1 MTDTSTR
8 VPPRRPG
15 GLPDGTRVTLD
26 PRVRV
31 HGSVVLGGSPWGV
44 ARLAPAALALVARAR
59 VDGPDGTVPLT
70 PAERSAA
77 DLLVERGVL
86 HPVMTP
92 RPSRVEVV
100 VPAYGRP
107 DLLDACLASLTAS
120 APGGDVLVVD
130 DASPTGEVAA
140 VARAH
145 GARLVQHPEN
155 RGPAAA
161 RNTGLAATTGDV
173 VAFVDADVTVPRGWL
188 DGLVPLF
195 DDPRVGAVA
204 PRVLPRSRSRTLLA
218 RHELARS
225 ALDMGARRELVR
237 HGSPLGFLPS
247 ATLLVRRSALADAS
261 RGRGGSGSGFDEQMR
276 VGEDVDLVWRLL
288 AAGWHVRYEPAVEVH
303 HEMRVVPGQW
313 ARRRFEYGTSAA
325 ALDDRH
331 PGRLAPARVSAWN
344 LAAAACVLAGRPRS
358 GAAVALAATT
368 ALAHRLRS
376 ADVDPVLAG
385 YVVGKGLLADGAALG
400 HALRREW
407 WPVGTL
413 VLAAALSRRGS
424 TRSGT
429 GRRTARTA
437 AAAML
442 VPVALE
448 WVRTRPDVDPAR
460 YAALR
465 LVEDAAYG
473 SGVLASAGRQG
484 RLRVLVPEVRLP
496 NLPWDRTRGRRTS
509 GQPPSTSR
517 S

>member
-15 GLPDGTRVTLD
+15 GLPEGTRVTLD

-59 VDGPDGTVPLT
+59 VDGPGGTVPLS

-86 HPVMTP
+86 HPVVAP

-107 DLLDACLASLTAS
+107 DLLDACLASLARS

-130 DASPTGEVAA
+130 DASPTDEVAA

-145 GARLVQHPEN
+145 GARLVRHPVN

-173 VAFVDADVTVPRGWL
+173 VGFVDADVTVPAGWL

-247 ATLLVRRSALADAS
+247 ATLLVRRSALADAA
-261 RGRGGSGSGFDEQMR
+261 RGGGAPGAGFDEEMR

-288 AAGWHVRYEPAVEVH
+288 GAGWHVRYEPAVEVH

-313 ARRRFEYGTSAA
+313 ARRRYEYGTSAA

-331 PGRLAPARVSAWN
+331 PGRLAPA
-344 LAAAACVLAGRPRS
+344 
-358 GAAVALAATT
+358 
-368 ALAHRLRS
+368 
-376 ADVDPVLAG
+376 
-385 YVVGKGLLADGAALG
+385 
-400 HALRREW
+400 
-407 WPVGTL
+407 
-413 VLAAALSRRGS
+413 
-424 TRSGT
+424 
-429 GRRTARTA
+429 
-437 AAAML
+437 
-442 VPVALE
+442 
-448 WVRTRPDVDPAR
+448 
-460 YAALR
+460 
-465 LVEDAAYG
+465 
-473 SGVLASAGRQG
+473 
-484 RLRVLVPEVRLP
+484 
-496 NLPWDRTRGRRTS
+496 
-509 GQPPSTSR
+509 
-517 S
+517 